1 MVDCY
6 SSMVYCYS
14 SMVYCYSSMMYC
26 HLWYICYILL
36 GITIYNINDNTPW
49 RNNNIYHK

>member
-1 MVDCY
+1 MHY
-6 SSMVYCYS
+6 GGKTI
-14 SMVYCYSSMMYC
+14 
-26 HLWYICYILL
+26 HHGGITIHHG